1 MTRTSETIL
10 STLTYKF
17 MRIQI
22 KVVLEA
28 KDDMDVEA
36 MRPDYVLI
44 SNDWDSAMADIGRIQ
59 RKIEKVDHGD
69 TAAQMD
75 DDSDNEAD
83 PLVID
88 REN

>member
-1 MTRTSETIL
+1 
-10 STLTYKF
+10 

>member
-1 MTRTSETIL
+1 
-10 STLTYKF
+10 

-36 MRPDYVLI
+36 MRPDYVCI
-44 SNDWDSAMADIGRIQ
+44 GNTWDDAIACIGRLQ
-59 RKIEKVDHGD
+59 RKVERRLVDD
-69 TAAQMD
+69 TMD
-75 DDSDNEAD
+75 DNSDVEAD

-88 REN
+88 KEY